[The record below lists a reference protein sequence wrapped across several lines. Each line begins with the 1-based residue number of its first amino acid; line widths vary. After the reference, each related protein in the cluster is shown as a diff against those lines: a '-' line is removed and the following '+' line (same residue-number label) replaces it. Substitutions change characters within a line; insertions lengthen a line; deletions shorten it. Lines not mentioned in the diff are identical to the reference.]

1 MSPRRSIITDA
12 VIVGAGP
19 VGLFLAARLA
29 KLGIKC
35 LLLERRPK
43 PFRHSRSI
51 GIHAPSLRMLEELGL
66 AEKLIAC
73 GVKVAKGK
81 AYSGSV
87 CLGELSFASC
97 PKPYNYVLTVPQF
110 ETERI
115 LEEHIAAVLPDAI
128 HRAAIVESIQPGETD
143 IRMVMRG
150 NATGDATDIT
160 AKLVIGCDGRDG
172 MVRTRMG
179 AAFDGGA
186 YPDTFVMGDYRDTT
200 DFGDEARIYLDTHGL
215 LESFPLPGKMRRWV
229 VQTDELK
236 HNPEESEFDAWVK
249 ARSGVDLQGSV
260 IGLLTSFQAAH
271 HIASRCASGRFLLAG
286 DAAHIMS
293 PIGGQG
299 MNTGWQDAW
308 DAAEAVRAVVRDGE
322 PVEKILS
329 SYDTKVRHRAAAA
342 IKRSELYMSIGRKSK
357 YPTFRNTVLSFV
369 LRSPLKRKIANMVTM
384 NV

>member
-1 MSPRRSIITDA
+1 MSARRAISTEVA
-12 VIVGAGP
+12 IVGAGP

-29 KLGIKC
+29 KLGVKC

-66 AEKLIAC
+66 TEKITAV
-73 GVKVAKGK
+73 GVKVCKGK
-81 AYSGSV
+81 AFSGAI

-97 PKPYNYVLTVPQF
+97 PKPFNFVLTVPQYD
-110 ETERI
+110 TEQI
-115 LEEHIAAVLPDAI
+115 LEEHLAAVLPDAI
-128 HRAAIVESIQPGETD
+128 HRGAVIQSIQPGEKNVSLVTKNN
-143 IRMVMRG
+143 V
-150 NATGDATDIT
+150 TGDIIDIT
-160 AKLVIGCDGRDG
+160 ASLVVGCDGHEST
-172 MVRTRMG
+172 VRARLG
-179 AAFDGGA
+179 AGFEGGV

-200 DFGDEARIYLDTHGL
+200 DFGDEARVYLDVHGL
-215 LESFPLPGKMRRWV
+215 LESFPLPNKTRRWV

-236 HNPEESEFDAWVK
+236 HDPDDASFEQWVK
-249 ARSGVDLQGSV
+249 ERSGAELKGSV

-271 HIASRCASGRFLLAG
+271 HIASRCSSGRLLIAG

-308 DAAEAVRAVVRDGE
+308 DAGEAAHAILKDDA
-322 PVEKILS
+322 PMEKVLHA
-329 SYDTKVRHRAAAA
+329 YDAKVRHRAAAA
-342 IKRSELYMSIGRKSK
+342 IKRSELYMSLGRKSK

-369 LRSPLKRKIANMVTM
+369 LRSPLKRKIAHMVTM